1 MTFGQKKGH
10 KLFPRISP
18 KKSWEVYWQYRICS
32 VGSLSGIFWNPLS
45 LTLMHYVI
53 LALII
58 SVLGVFGDLI
68 ESVMKRNFGV
78 KDTGTILPG
87 HGGLLDRFD
96 GALLAFPIAIVYVLW
111 VQQYF

>member
-18 KKSWEVYWQYRICS
+18 KKSWEGFIGSIVFAQLAALVVY
-32 VGSLSGIFWNPLS
+32 FWNPLS

-58 SVLGVFGDLI
+58 SVLGVLEI
-68 ESVMKRNFGV
+68 
-78 KDTGTILPG
+78 
-87 HGGLLDRFD
+87 
-96 GALLAFPIAIVYVLW
+96 
-111 VQQYF
+111 